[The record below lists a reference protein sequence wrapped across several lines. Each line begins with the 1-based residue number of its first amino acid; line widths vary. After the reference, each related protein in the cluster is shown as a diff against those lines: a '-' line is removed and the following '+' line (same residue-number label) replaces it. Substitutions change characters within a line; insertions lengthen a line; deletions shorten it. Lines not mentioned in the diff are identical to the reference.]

1 MADIPVPKP
10 PKKAF
15 NPNRPA
21 SDLLKY
27 QIEHLEWAVRHA
39 GQRKG
44 KRIKIKPVKTE
55 ADAAAR
61 TRALIPKLVS
71 ANELPFTYSEAPPES
86 VAPKPRARKARARK
100 AARKRKTR
108 KRRTSTKRTRR

>member
-1 MADIPVPKP
+1 MADIRVPKP

-44 KRIKIKPVKTE
+44 KFRVKPVKTE

-61 TRALIPKLVS
+61 TMALIPKLVS
-71 ANELPFTYSEAPPES
+71 ANELPFTYDATPPES
-86 VAPKPRARKARARK
+86 VARKPRRRKAT
-100 AARKRKTR
+100 RKRNTR
-108 KRRTSTKRTRR
+108 KRRKTTKRTKR